1 VGGESCLVGSNPTL
15 SAVAFTRKTLIFAM
29 FVVALTGCGGNS
41 DAPTEAGTTSAG
53 TTATSSTATTD
64 SADATQA
71 VPQAAQPVTELIP
84 ALERLG
90 AQGDCAD
97 AVKLINPSD
106 LVEPDRGANEA
117 NCQAIQGTLDR
128 LDGFKADESAE
139 FGTAAII
146 DGSARGD
153 EFAVVAALDQT
164 KSFKLLGIYF
174 RRPQIGTEPA
184 PAVDFE
190 APAAA
195 FVKALRDDDCT
206 SARAALSPI
215 SRLEYANL
223 KQFCSVFEDNFMADP
238 DGLGARLQ
246 ADPAADLVDLGG
258 TSNVHVFGLA
268 TEPAGYR
275 TIIVGTIEGGEPRIS
290 DVVPVER

>member
-1 VGGESCLVGSNPTL
+1 M
-15 SAVAFTRKTLIFAM
+15 FAL
-29 FVVALTGCGGNS
+29 ALTGCGGDS
-41 DAPTEAGTTSAG
+41 DEP
-53 TTATSSTATTD
+53 TTATTTGVTTTASSTTTG
-64 SADATQA
+64 SADATPA
-71 VPQAAQPVTELIP
+71 VPEAAQPVAELIP

-106 LVEPDRGANEA
+106 LVEPDGGANEA

-128 LDGFKADESAE
+128 LDGFKAGESAE

-174 RRPQIGTEPA
+174 RRPQIGTEP
-184 PAVDFE
+184 PPQVDFE

-223 KQFCSVFEDNFMADP
+223 KQFCSLFEDNFMTDP

-246 ADPAADLVDLGG
+246 ADPAADLIDLGG
-258 TSNVHVFGLA
+258 ASQVHVFGLA

-290 DVVPVER
+290 DVLPVER

>member
-1 VGGESCLVGSNPTL
+1 LIL
-15 SAVAFTRKTLIFAM
+15 SLS
-29 FVVALTGCGGNS
+29 VVALTGCGGDS
-41 DAPTEAGTTSAG
+41 DAPTAGTTS
-53 TTATSSTATTD
+53 TTTG

-71 VPQAAQPVTELIP
+71 VPQAAQPVAELIP

-97 AVKLINPSD
+97 AVKLINPPV
-106 LVEPDRGANEA
+106 LPEPDGGANA
-117 NCQAIQGTLDR
+117 RNCTAIQGTIDR
-128 LDGFKADESAE
+128 LDGFRASDSAE

-146 DGSARGD
+146 DGSAAGD
-153 EFAVVAALDQT
+153 QFALVVALDQT

-174 RRPQIGTEPA
+174 RRPEIGTEP
-184 PAVDFE
+184 PPETDFE

-206 SARAALSPI
+206 SARAALSPV
-215 SRLEYANL
+215 SRFEYANL
-223 KQFCSVFEDNFMADP
+223 KQFCSVFEDNFFTDP

-258 TSNVHVFGLA
+258 TRDVHVFGLA

-275 TIIVGTIEGGEPRIS
+275 TIIVGTIAGGEPRVS
-290 DVVPVER
+290 DVLPVER